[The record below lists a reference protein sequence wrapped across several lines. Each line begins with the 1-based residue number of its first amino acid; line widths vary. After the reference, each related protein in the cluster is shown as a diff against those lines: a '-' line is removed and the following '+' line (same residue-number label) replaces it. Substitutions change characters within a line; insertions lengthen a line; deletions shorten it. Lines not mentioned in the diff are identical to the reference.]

1 MGLWTSLKNFGN
13 GIKRGIKQAGKWAWD
28 HREGIG
34 KVIGAGL
41 DVASTLGVPGAGL
54 ASKVVKNVSNIGKQF
69 GEDKF
74 SKGLESTLKKNKL
87 KNDSQQPSQHE
98 ARAGGGALSGQS
110 YGGYSLNT
118 RSPTG
123 GTRGSG
129 GTRESI
135 LYSWKR

>member
-1 MGLWTSLKNFGN
+1 MGLWTSLKNFGS

-34 KVIGAGL
+34 KAIGAGL
-41 DVASTLGVPGAGL
+41 DIASTLGVPGAGI

-87 KNDSQQPSQHE
+87 KNDSDQSQQQPQQSSQP
-98 ARAGGGALSGQS
+98 S
-110 YGGYSLNT
+110 GGYSLN
-118 RSPTG
+118 
-123 GTRGSG
+123 TRGSG
-129 GTRESI
+129 GTRESV